1 MIALKPFA
9 SIWDRGLAYVLDL
22 VLLVPSFFV
31 ILLWGGENVIRSGIF
46 MIGLYW
52 LYNSGL
58 ESTFWKATIGKRIM
72 KIQVVHGDGQQ
83 PSLLR
88 ALIRNLVK
96 LINISWVFILFTSN
110 KQALHDMA
118 VGTTVVKE

>member
-1 MIALKPFA
+1 MKKFA
-9 SIWDRGLAYVLDL
+9 TIWERGLAYALDL

-31 ILLWGGENVIRSGIF
+31 ILLWGGDAHFGRSIVF
-46 MIGLYW
+46 MVALYW

-58 ESTFWKATIGKRIM
+58 ESTFWKGTIGKRIM
-72 KIQVVHGDGQQ
+72 KIQVVRGEGDQLTLG
-83 PSLLR
+83 R
-88 ALIRNLVK
+88 ALIRNIVK
-96 LINISWVFILFTSN
+96 LINFSWIFILISPK

>member
-1 MIALKPFA
+1 MKKFA
-9 SIWDRGLAYVLDL
+9 SIWERGLAYVLDL

-31 ILLWGGENVIRSGIF
+31 ILLVGGDAHFGRSIIF
-46 MIGLYW
+46 MVGLYW

-58 ESTFWKATIGKRIM
+58 ESTFWKGTVGKRIM
-72 KIQVVHGDGQQ
+72 KIQVVQGEGEQL
-83 PSLLR
+83 SFKR
-88 ALIRNLVK
+88 SLIRNLVK
-96 LINISWVFILFTSN
+96 LFNISWIFIVISPN

>member
-1 MIALKPFA
+1 MKQFA
-9 SIWDRGLAYVLDL
+9 SIWERGLAYVLDI

-31 ILLWGGENVIRSGIF
+31 ILIVGGDEHFLRSLVF
-46 MIGLYW
+46 MLGLYW

-58 ESTFWKATIGKRIM
+58 ESTFWRGTIGKRIM
-72 KIQVVHGDGQQ
+72 KIKVEQGDGGQL
-83 PSLLR
+83 SFKR
-88 ALIRNLVK
+88 SLIRNLVK
-96 LINISWVFILFTSN
+96 MVNISWIFIVISPR

>member
-1 MIALKPFA
+1 MKQLA
-9 SIWDRGLAYVLDL
+9 SIWERGLAYALDL

-31 ILLWGGENVIRSGIF
+31 ILLVGGDAHFGRSIIF

-58 ESTFWKATIGKRIM
+58 ESTFWKGTIGKRIM
-72 KIQVVHGDGQQ
+72 KIQVVRGEGEQ
-83 PSLLR
+83 LTLGR
-88 ALIRNLVK
+88 ALLRNLVK
-96 LINISWVFILFTSN
+96 LINFSWVFIVVSPK

>member
-1 MIALKPFA
+1 MKQLA
-9 SIWDRGLAYVLDL
+9 SIWERGLAYVLDL

-31 ILLWGGENVIRSGIF
+31 ILLAGGNEHFFRSIILMF
-46 MIGLYW
+46 GLYW

-58 ESTFWKATIGKRIM
+58 ESTFWKGTIGKRIM
-72 KIQVVHGDGQQ
+72 KIQVVQGEGEKL
-83 PSLLR
+83 SFRR

-96 LINISWVFILFTSN
+96 LINISWIFIVISPK

-118 VGTTVVKE
+118 VGTIVVKE